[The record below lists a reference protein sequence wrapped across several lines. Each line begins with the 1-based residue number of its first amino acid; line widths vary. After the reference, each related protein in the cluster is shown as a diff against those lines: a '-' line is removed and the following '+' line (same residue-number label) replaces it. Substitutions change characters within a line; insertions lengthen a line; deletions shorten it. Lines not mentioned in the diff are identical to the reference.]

1 MIKCGMLLDLTV
13 ANVCLLI
20 IISNI

>member
-1 MIKCGMLLDLTV
+1 MWNALGLTV